1 MRYGKLL
8 GNWKYLKMI
17 KNFESIDELYAF
29 FVPNLI
35 KPEKESKCTFLT
47 GIQLN
52 RTGWHIHILP
62 GETTEGILV
71 RFSQFPYMRFK
82 WGSYVN
88 KFTEPSQDS

>member
-1 MRYGKLL
+1 
-8 GNWKYLKMI
+8 MI